1 MDTLQ
6 DAQARAVGSS
16 PEELVRIRNC
26 RQAYHKDSNADL
38 VVLDGVELTL
48 HSGEIVGLLGRSGS
62 GKSTLLRI
70 VSGLL
75 APTSGEV
82 HWRGKPLRGPA
93 PGVAMVFQ
101 SFALFP
107 WLTVQANV
115 ELGLEA
121 KGVGRVERE
130 ALAEEAIDLIGL
142 GGYENAYPKE
152 LSGGMRQR
160 VGLARG
166 LVVHPDL
173 LLMDEPFSA
182 LDVLTAENLRTDLIE
197 LWSEHRLPVKSLLI
211 VTHNI
216 EEAVLMCDRIL
227 VFSSNPGRVQHELK
241 VPFAHPRNR
250 HDFAFRQFVDRIY
263 GLMTKRAPEPTTP
276 DLASGSQAALIAKKF
291 QALPMLPTNLMAGL
305 METVL
310 AEPYRGRAD
319 LPLLATSLQLELDE
333 LLPLG
338 ETMQLLRFAELEEG
352 DIRLTEAGTAFVQAD
367 LEQRKLILRD
377 TLRVNIP
384 LVADIRAV
392 LDDRWN
398 HRARAERFR
407 DELED
412 HMSPDY
418 ARETLQTIIGWG
430 RYAELFDY
438 DEEADQFFLDEDDPP
453 V

>member
-1 MDTLQ
+1 MDNLQ
-6 DAQARAVGSS
+6 DAQARAVGSG

-75 APTSGEV
+75 KPTAGEV

-121 KGVGRVERE
+121 KGVGRAERE
-130 ALAEEAIDLIGL
+130 TLAEEAIDLIGL

-197 LWSEHRLPVKSLLI
+197 LWAERRLPVKSLLI

-263 GLMTKRAPEPTTP
+263 GLMTKRAAAPTTP
-276 DLASGSQAALIAKKF
+276 DLAPDSAAAQIAKKF

-367 LEQRKLILRD
+367 LDERKLILRD

-438 DEEADQFFLDEDDPP
+438 DEEADQFFLDEDDTPA
-453 V
+453 

>member
-1 MDTLQ
+1 MDTVH
-6 DAQARAVGSS
+6 DAPPGTAAVSAD
-16 PEELVRIRNC
+16 ELVRIRGC
-26 RQAYHKDSNADL
+26 RQSYHKQSSADL
-38 VVLDGVELTL
+38 VVLDDVDLTL
-48 HSGEIVGLLGRSGS
+48 HAGEIVGLLGRSGS

-75 APTSGEV
+75 TPTAGEV
-82 HWRGKPLRGPA
+82 CWRGAPLRGPA
-93 PGVAMVFQ
+93 RGIAMVFQ

-121 KGVGRVERE
+121 KGVPRAERE
-130 ALAEEAIDLIGL
+130 RLAEEAIDLIGL

-197 LWSEHRLPVKSLLI
+197 LWSEKRLPVKSLLI

-250 HDFAFRQFVDRIY
+250 HDYAFRQFVDRIY

-276 DLASGSQAALIAKKF
+276 DLVAGGAAPTPKKF

-305 METVL
+305 MEAVL

-319 LPLLATSLQLELDE
+319 LPLLAASLQLELDE

-352 DIRLTEAGTAFVQAD
+352 DIRLTEAGIAFVQAELD
-367 LEQRKLILRD
+367 ARKLILRES
-377 TLRVNIP
+377 LLANIP
-384 LVADIRAV
+384 LVADIRSV

-430 RYAELFDY
+430 RYAELFDF
-438 DEEADQFFLDEDDPP
+438 DEEADQFFLEEED
-453 V
+453 

>member
-1 MDTLQ
+1 MDT
-6 DAQARAVGSS
+6 ARDTAATPGLGMDT

-26 RQAYHKDSNADL
+26 RQAYHKESHADL
-38 VVLDGVELTL
+38 VVLDDVDLIL
-48 HSGEIVGLLGRSGS
+48 NSGEIVGLLGRSGS

-75 APTSGEV
+75 RPTSGEV
-82 HWRGKPLRGPA
+82 RWRGVPLRGPA
-93 PGVAMVFQ
+93 KGIAMVFQ

-121 KGVGRVERE
+121 KGVARAERE
-130 ALAEEAIDLIGL
+130 KLAEDAIDLIGL

-197 LWSEHRLPVKSLLI
+197 LWSEKRLPVKSVLI

-227 VFSSNPGRVQHELK
+227 VFSSNPGRVAHELK
-241 VPFAHPRNR
+241 VPFTHPRNR

-263 GLMTKRAPEPTTP
+263 GLMTQRVPEPTTP
-276 DLASGSQAALIAKKF
+276 DLVQGGAASVSEKF
-291 QALPMLPTNLMAGL
+291 RALPMMPLNLMAGL

-319 LPLLATSLQLELDE
+319 LPLLAASLQLELDE

-338 ETMQLLRFAELEEG
+338 ETMQMLRLAELEEG
-352 DIRLTEAGTAFVQAD
+352 DLRLTEAGARFVHAELD
-367 LEQRKLILRD
+367 QRKLILKQS
-377 TLRVNIP
+377 LLANIP
-384 LVADIRAV
+384 LVVDIRSV
-392 LDDRWN
+392 LDERWN

-438 DEEADQFFLDEDDPP
+438 DEEADQFFLEEED
-453 V
+453 

>member
-1 MDTLQ
+1 MDT
-6 DAQARAVGSS
+6 ARDVSTVGSTGS
-16 PEELVRIRNC
+16 APEELVRIRGC
-26 RQAYHKDSNADL
+26 RQSYHKDSNADL
-38 VVLDGVELTL
+38 VVLEGVDLTL
-48 HSGEIVGLLGRSGS
+48 HAGEIVGLLGRSGS

-75 APTSGEV
+75 TPTAGDV
-82 HWRGKPLRGPA
+82 RWRGAPLRGPA

-121 KGVGRVERE
+121 KGIARAERE
-130 ALAEEAIDLIGL
+130 KLAEDAIDLIGL

-197 LWSEHRLPVKSLLI
+197 LWSEKRLPVKSVLL

-227 VFSSNPGRVQHELK
+227 VFSSNPGRVAHELK

-250 HDFAFRQFVDRIY
+250 HDYAFRQFVDRIY

-276 DLASGSQAALIAKKF
+276 DLVPGGSVQAMKKF

-319 LPLLATSLQLELDE
+319 LPLLAASLQLELDE

-352 DIRLTEAGTAFVQAD
+352 DIRLTEAGTTFVQAD
-367 LEQRKLILRD
+367 LDERKLILRES
-377 TLRVNIP
+377 LLGNIP
-384 LVADIRAV
+384 LVADIRSV
-392 LDDRWN
+392 LDERWN

-418 ARETLQTIIGWG
+418 ARETLQTIISWG
-430 RYAELFDY
+430 RYAELFDF
-438 DEEADQFFLDEDDPP
+438 DEEADQFFLEEED
-453 V
+453 